1 MLAHAYLKNTM
12 VATAYGDINFDE
24 KGQTEDLTVE
34 QQKELGSLPGFKFVE
49 PKAEP
54 KKEVKKA
61 PAKAKATAKKDE
73 E

>member
-1 MLAHAYLKNTM
+1 MLVNESLANRL

-34 QQKELGSLPGFKFVE
+34 QQKELGSLPGFEFV
-49 PKAEP
+49 EP
-54 KKEVKKA
+54 KKEVKKS
-61 PAKAKATAKKDE
+61 PAKAKATAKKE